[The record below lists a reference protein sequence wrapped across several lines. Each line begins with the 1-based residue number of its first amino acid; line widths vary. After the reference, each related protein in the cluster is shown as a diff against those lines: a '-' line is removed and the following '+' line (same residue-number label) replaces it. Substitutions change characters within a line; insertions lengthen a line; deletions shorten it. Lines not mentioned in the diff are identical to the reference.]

1 MTKEQWSRI
10 STQRGIISKIFKYL
24 EFKGIL
30 YAVPLSET
38 LESWDAWGKKVKK
51 EHPIQYFIRENIE
64 DIEDDIT
71 RSYSRIRYYLRT
83 LLFPEHKRI
92 RDSIPVRGCDV
103 ASIIENMN
111 FAAILQFKEEAD
123 KSQVDWA
130 ANENHKEF
138 KDWLD
143 RAVVWINEGKAN
155 LEKELDRSYPT
166 VSLMN
171 TGETTLEEYNDMYKD
186 VHRLEDLIKQTDE
199 NILVQM
205 MKYREYFWT

>member
-1 MTKEQWSRI
+1 MTEKQLSEIKWHRSI
-10 STQRGIISKIFKYL
+10 FAKLFKYL
-24 EFKGIL
+24 EFKGVL
-30 YAVPLSET
+30 YTVPFAET
-38 LESWDAWGKKVKK
+38 VEGWDAWRNKVKK
-51 EHPIQYFIRENIE
+51 EYPIQYFIREKIE
-64 DIEDDIT
+64 DIEDDIMRT
-71 RSYSRIRYYLRT
+71 YSRIRYYVHT
-83 LLFPEHKRI
+83 LFFPENKVI
-92 RDSIPVRGCDV
+92 RNAIPVRGHDV
-103 ASIIENMN
+103 FSIIEKMN

-143 RAVVWINEGKAN
+143 RAVVWLNEGKAN
-155 LEKELDRSYPT
+155 LEKELDRAYPT

-171 TGETTLEEYNDMYKD
+171 TGEIILEKYNDMYKE

-205 MKYREYFWT
+205 MKYRDYFWT